1 MNNKGRLIHNLMIV
15 LATAMLLIAIT
26 IAWFV
31 NWASPSVDSLNF
43 SAISLHVN
51 VTITSEDAN
60 MKQENGNSVLV
71 AENLKPGDVLIYH
84 VNLKNKGSAAKVF
97 FGLSQVKN
105 FKKSETPSQWVAVAG
120 NDTRL
125 SDAINVSVWKEG
137 TGGSYEQVGGLSQI
151 IGNQKTFYLPGFID
165 LAEGATANFQYRVAF
180 VANVGQENGQ
190 GGTGTTPTGNPYT
203 EKRMTATFAVTSTL
217 AK

>member
-84 VNLKNKGSAAKVF
+84 VNLKNNGSAAKVF

-105 FKKSETPSQWVAVAG
+105 FKKSETPSQ
-120 NDTRL
+120 
-125 SDAINVSVWKEG
+125 
-137 TGGSYEQVGGLSQI
+137 
-151 IGNQKTFYLPGFID
+151 
-165 LAEGATANFQYRVAF
+165 
-180 VANVGQENGQ
+180 
-190 GGTGTTPTGNPYT
+190 
-203 EKRMTATFAVTSTL
+203 
-217 AK
+217 